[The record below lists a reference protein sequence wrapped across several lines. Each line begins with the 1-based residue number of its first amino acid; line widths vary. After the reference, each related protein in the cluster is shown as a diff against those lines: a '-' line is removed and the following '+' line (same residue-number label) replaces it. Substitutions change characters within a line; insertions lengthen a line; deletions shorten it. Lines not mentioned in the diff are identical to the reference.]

1 MYPQSLQTHSP
12 SQYKSAFACSSA
24 FWAAVF
30 LFPKTFK
37 LVDEEAMVLTF
48 ATGATGLKAVARFV
62 DAKSMS
68 REQTNFIREFMV
80 ILFYVV
86 SSLVGYTS

>member
-1 MYPQSLQTHSP
+1 
-12 SQYKSAFACSSA
+12 
-24 FWAAVF
+24 
-30 LFPKTFK
+30 
-37 LVDEEAMVLTF
+37 MVLTF

>member
-1 MYPQSLQTHSP
+1 
-12 SQYKSAFACSSA
+12 
-24 FWAAVF
+24 
-30 LFPKTFK
+30 
-37 LVDEEAMVLTF
+37 MVLTL